1 QPDLRR
7 LLHHRPGEVLGL
19 VVLRS
24 DRADH
29 VLSELVGPLLRRDLV
44 LGELEVHL
52 TPPHGLGDLPAG
64 RLLPGSIPLMAGTQ
78 TSTRRRMR
86 GPERKAQ
93 LLDVARKVFGA
104 KGFHGVS
111 MEDVAREA
119 GVTKPILYD
128 HFSSKEAL
136 YLALLDADAQALEDR
151 IRAALQAP
159 TGNRER
165 IRASFEAYF
174 DFVDEHAEGFRM
186 MMQETVGTDDVFRSQ
201 VGRVRDRIMR
211 EVSDLIVRES
221 QGRLDRDEADDVA
234 LALVGMVETSA
245 RHDPGGPRE
254 RRRRTVDTLVRL
266 AWRGITALT
275 L

>member
-1 QPDLRR
+1 MA
-7 LLHHRPGEVLGL
+7 
-19 VVLRS
+19 
-24 DRADH
+24 RA
-29 VLSELVGPLLRRDLV
+29 E
-44 LGELEVHL
+44 
-52 TPPHGLGDLPAG
+52 
-64 RLLPGSIPLMAGTQ
+64 
-78 TSTRRRMR
+78 TSTKRRMR

-93 LLDVARKVFGA
+93 LLEVARKVFGA

-136 YLALLDADAQALEDR
+136 YLALLDADSLELEER
-151 IRAALQAP
+151 IRTALAAP

-174 DFVDEHAEGFRM
+174 EFVDEHAEGFQLL
-186 MMQETVGTDDVFRSQ
+186 MQETVGANEDFRRG
-201 VGRVRDRIMR
+201 VGAVRDRIQQ

-221 QGRLDRDEADDVA
+221 QGRLDREDADTVA
-234 LALVGMVETSA
+234 LGLVGMSETAA
-245 RHDPGGPRE
+245 RHDPGGSPE
-254 RRRRTVDTLVRL
+254 RRRRRVDTLVRL
-266 AWRGITALT
+266 AWRGITNLT

>member
-1 QPDLRR
+1 M
-7 LLHHRPGEVLGL
+7 
-19 VVLRS
+19 
-24 DRADH
+24 
-29 VLSELVGPLLRRDLV
+29 
-44 LGELEVHL
+44 
-52 TPPHGLGDLPAG
+52 
-64 RLLPGSIPLMAGTQ
+64 GSIPPMARAE
-78 TSTRRRMR
+78 TSTKRRMR

-93 LLDVARKVFGA
+93 LLEVARKVFGA

-136 YLALLDADAQALEDR
+136 YLALLDADSLELEER
-151 IRAALQAP
+151 IRTALVAP

-174 DFVDEHAEGFRM
+174 EFVDEHAEGFQLL
-186 MMQETVGTDDVFRSQ
+186 MQETVGANEDFRRG
-201 VGRVRDRIMR
+201 VGAVRDRIQQ

-221 QGRLDRDEADDVA
+221 QGRLDREDADTVA
-234 LALVGMVETSA
+234 LGLVGMAETAA
-245 RHDPGGPRE
+245 RHDPGGPPE
-254 RRRRTVDTLVRL
+254 RRRRRVDTLVRL
-266 AWRGITALT
+266 AWRGITNLT